1 MIAAA
6 VILAGYGAVIA
17 AGGRIGVAAVAAHVG
32 LLVLGAWRPGKNR
45 VRS

>member
-6 VILAGYGAVIA
+6 VVLTGYVAVIA
-17 AGGRIGVAAVAAHVG
+17 AGGWLGVAAVALHVG